1 MNDKIKKSVLT
12 AMFIAIG
19 FILPFLTGQIQSI
32 GNMLLP
38 MHLPVL
44 LCGLICGWQYG
55 LTIGLLLPIMRSLI
69 LTMPPLYPT
78 AISMAFELA
87 AYGFLIGF
95 LYSRSKWQ
103 CIRALYRCLIIAMLG
118 GRFVW
123 GIVQMILLG
132 VGKNGFTLNAFI
144 ASAFLNAIPGIILQL
159 ILIPAVMIL
168 LDRTHL
174 VPFKKKSNGD
184 KNAAKTSI

>member
-1 MNDKIKKSVLT
+1 MNDKIKKVVLT

-38 MHLPVL
+38 MHIPVL

-55 LTIGLLLPIMRSLI
+55 LTIGLILPIMRSLI

-87 AYGFLIGF
+87 TYGCLIGF

-103 CIRALYRCLIIAMLG
+103 CIRALYRCLIIAMMG

-123 GIVQMILLG
+123 GIVQTILLG
-132 VGKNGFTLNAFI
+132 FGAKGFTLNAFI
-144 ASAFLNAIPGIILQL
+144 VGAFVNAIPGIILQL
-159 ILIPAVMIL
+159 VLIPAIMLL

-184 KNAAKTSI
+184 KNVAKASI